1 MVKLLQCER
10 CLLCAHEPLIVCA
23 VHPAGPTGDT
33 CLDFRLNPDL
43 EGRKFVDFLGL
54 QRRQNREEITNDEP
68 FSNPLD
74 LEPDED
80 LWEPE
85 GVSYYAGEL
94 ILQPQQRWTQEEQL
108 TLVDTHPLFTGKCPA
123 CNRQFPQYEKPLVHW
138 DCLCGWIDD
147 TV

>member
-1 MVKLLQCER
+1 MYFEFLIQSGVTPMVKLLQCER
-10 CLLCAHEPLIVCA
+10 CLMCAHEPLIVCA
-23 VHPAGPTGDT
+23 VHPDGPTGDT

-68 FSNPLD
+68 FSNSFD

-85 GVSYYAGEL
+85 VKNSS
-94 ILQPQQRWTQEEQL
+94 ILSALNVYNQ
-108 TLVDTHPLFTGKCPA
+108 
-123 CNRQFPQYEKPLVHW
+123 
-138 DCLCGWIDD
+138 
-147 TV
+147 